1 MHKDIKNWCK
11 ECISCQKSKVT
22 RHTVLNPIHFSVP
35 EGRFKHIHIDLVG
48 PLPTCEGY
56 SYLLTCI
63 DRFSRWPEAIPLRD
77 IESVTICRAFTDGWI
92 ARFGSPET
100 VTTDQGKQ
108 FESKLFTAL
117 LQLNGCKRNRTTP
130 YHPAANGMVERWHRS
145 LKSAI
150 MCHMNKNWIRTLPV
164 VLMGLRNNILDSGAS
179 PAEYLYGKA
188 LRIPR
193 EFVVPE
199 DFSVDK
205 QVFLEEFRE
214 NMRMVKPVP
223 VTHKHKRKI
232 FIYKSLDTCS
242 HVFLKIVKRNVSVEN
257 VKPAYSVREDVN
269 ENVLPVNSE
278 IQTRALVPSHTSN
291 PLPNSNILSSP
302 TLRTYVNKKKKVS
315 FDEGTKS

>member
-1 MHKDIKNWCK
+1 M
-11 ECISCQKSKVT
+11 
-22 RHTVLNPIHFSVP
+22 
-35 EGRFKHIHIDLVG
+35 
-48 PLPTCEGY
+48 
-56 SYLLTCI
+56 
-63 DRFSRWPEAIPLRD
+63 
-77 IESVTICRAFTDGWI
+77 
-92 ARFGSPET
+92 
-100 VTTDQGKQ
+100 TTDQGKQ

-179 PAEYLYGKA
+179 PAKYLYGKA
-188 LRIPR
+188 LRIPG

-223 VTHKHKRKI
+223 VTHKHKRKS

-242 HVFLKIVKRNVSVEN
+242 HVFLKIAKSARKSLECPYSGPHKVTNRISDQVYEIEVNGVKRNVSVEN